1 MLSKLFPRKLNHSAD
16 SKLRGKDDMSDAV
29 NISVEGDD
37 RGEDG
42 GNENVIKPVKSN
54 TALFGDIFS
63 SNQKTVLGKVT
74 DDKYNVIYFFVWDF
88 DAAYCGVYAYDPD
101 LYFSGHDAD
110 TIIRIYRSTR
120 FNFEVDSFVNAEITY
135 SQKKYKAVSGYDYE
149 DTPFLFFTDNRNEP
163 RKLNVLRAYY
173 ESTLSEASSYGADNI
188 DDFITACPKA
198 PVHPVTFSWSSDQD
212 LPVSEFRGVNGFQ
225 FAYQSVF
232 KDGNVSAI
240 STYSEIAV
248 PPSYINQGANSS
260 ANLLA
265 HNVCELTIPSI
276 DLTLEVEKV
285 KVLARRGNT
294 GSWFEITELENF
306 DFNASLTYSFN
317 NTSVNIAVSK
327 DDQIKQF
334 DNLPKIAETQAIEG
348 NRVFYGNYVEG
359 FDNVPTEATV
369 TPISKVRPQDFIS
382 YDVKLKPAT
391 CHSESVF
398 SQYYEDFFVLGS
410 EVNQVKNKNSAFVID
425 TSELPDNTAIEENDQ
440 FTLTFS
446 ILPDN
451 NWHIYDAKD
460 AYHQHNQLGD
470 FWENDPNFG
479 VEGSPEF
486 LQNYYWQNSVDSGQN
501 NVANGPDPLD
511 GGGGNF
517 IPAQVESGVVNS
529 STNNTQSGTTENNFT
544 WNYIFPDGQSSAPT
558 PTRFGTSAAN
568 PLIVQAKPVSI
579 SLTLRADQPN
589 ITREDV
595 STAIAEALSEESQS
609 GDYVHNAKFQVVS
622 ANFGTTYS
630 YSLGLNNGSSF
641 SMTDSFAKLIVMT
654 GDNEFESGTLHGN
667 FILNKATVELGFFE
681 DKAYTYDTG
690 NDQTTDN
697 YYFGE
702 GIYEDPDTGETN
714 TDNRRVGIYIK
725 QIYNVE
731 VLTCLRKGKPNSP
744 WHVYDSNHIYG
755 VTPSED
761 LSEGPFAE
769 DFWPSLTDPFGS
781 GGEFETHVG
790 KLNFTDNLTE
800 NKPFFKGTIAEAA
813 TSLSCFTVL
822 DGKGGIAGGPA
833 SLSGDLPYDSEN
845 VLVVPPLEHIFG
857 ISNLGSAPMQVSG
870 SSQASLLSGPI
881 IDNNARGFMPLHNS
895 NGIATPLIDTDGNP
909 ITVDISLQH
918 SAALILG
925 DSFFITSSQGDGER
939 SFKSGANHAFGVV
952 YYDYRGRASS
962 VYPIGTAYA
971 PAYYNRPDNNYG
983 RIEMQI
989 ALLHGAP
996 PWAKDFQIVYSGNT
1010 SVSDFTQYTTGG
1022 AFYVEGED
1030 EAEDGNIY
1038 VSLNYLQE
1046 NNDVSYTEA
1055 FGARSPEGAADM
1067 YTFKE
1072 GDLLRVISYYT
1083 SDDNRVFV
1091 DNRFLF
1097 EVAGQRTLSSG
1108 EDNPLFNEAEDAD
1121 IVHPSK
1127 QGNFIILK
1135 NKPDA
1140 DGFAYYDVQ
1149 QGGNDPDSPAHNW
1162 NKRCVVEIISPSD
1175 SQAEDN
1181 IVFYETSKVFQIGQH
1196 NSTITMANGD
1206 VWWRRVP
1213 VNMPEFDGTFKN
1225 LILEEG
1231 SQPRFAPY
1239 YLETKAFND
1248 TVRNADVTG
1257 EGKLKIVL
1265 PDAQESRRSTSIMYS
1280 EKNNPASSVFQL
1292 TSFNPAKL
1300 QFKDLPI
1307 EHGNINYLLAQQ
1319 DSLFVIQANRCASV
1333 PVDRNIIT
1341 TASNDQS
1348 LVAASKVLG
1357 TQRYYA
1363 GKYGCD
1369 NNPESVCAVGNSV
1382 YFASKSNSQVYR
1394 FNPSNG
1400 IEVISDK
1407 GMKSFFRKTF
1417 RDVVSSQSELGVA
1430 KIVGGYDPAKDE
1442 YIISIY
1448 NQDLANFE
1456 SGGGGLNTGT
1466 PTSNALEEQLYQF
1479 IDAVISVN
1487 IEGGSLFNLN
1497 SVPTPIRNFYVNYQ
1511 SNHNLDESHLL
1522 SSSGGYLDSS
1532 TGQFVGNP
1540 LTVDNVTNSS
1550 VIVSALS
1557 IAAQNAATRIQ
1568 NSTLAPIINAIAAS
1582 DPEEAADMS
1591 NFQTSESI
1599 ADYIFSRNITIE
1611 SQKNE
1616 ISLLQLELYGGEGFS
1631 RNDPSSG
1638 SAYGNIITLT
1648 SQLADSQAS
1657 AAAFETQVTELSE
1670 TIASD
1675 TAAAAAA
1682 AAVAAGEISS
1692 LESQIASI
1700 QNQLDPFLALNMSA
1714 EQIQGKL
1721 LKLQQFEAAMTAA
1734 EFSPTPE
1741 SLTTILT
1748 SYAAYSNIGSVTSF
1762 ENAMNT
1768 LQALENV
1775 GVDMSEVYN
1784 MANVIST
1791 EQIQQIISD
1800 GIADSSLETALSTEL
1815 YEVLNNAGYSQNVAG
1830 LNALVADLDQWQNI
1844 GTAADLGTNLSYG
1857 EVLGILT
1864 KYNDFNQLGYNAA
1877 QLGDIIDA
1885 YNDYTNTGLS
1895 PNEVQGFVDLN
1906 LSPAEIENI
1915 VAELESYQEQGPV
1928 EDFAAFN
1935 SLEDQYGSL
1944 SAALANLQGYL
1955 DINPDWQT
1963 HGQAQEALQA
1973 AYAGWNQWES
1983 VSQAGFSSS
1992 DVVAILGDY
2001 TAFSTSLGF
2010 DVQNGIF
2017 ASDVVQG
2024 LQGQLNAAQTAASEA
2039 IAAQASAEANLADAL
2054 AAQTDAEGIAAAATS
2069 AQEAAEAAQ
2078 ATAVAAAEAAAD
2090 LQAAAE
2096 LQLENANLAAQ
2107 DNLAALNSFASSLT
2121 QTETDYQNIISGIDQ
2136 LSGVVGGWGN
2146 LILGG
2151 GQQGFDTNLD
2161 QEVGSADLLDFLVAY
2176 GSTVEELQGSDYDA
2190 TLLDTNDDGEIGSAD
2205 LLDFL
2210 IAYGATNEELGFT
2223 GGVSYEQ
2230 AIENAFNSGVS
2241 QGALNEAG
2249 LSTEILSLQKDLID
2263 VSLSLGAHGWSPINN
2278 LAEVDYNLVSG
2289 GQTTGFET
2297 LTQPQ
2302 RNSLAPAVNAA
2313 LNELKTWTSAFRGS
2327 FNFYDEEGGGNNF
2340 FQYTLGSPTAGSS
2353 GVVAGTPVSW
2363 SDIISQNMTDASGN
2377 ALQGALDVVYGNT
2390 PNYQMWLP
2398 SSLNTAI
2405 TNAGYDNGYTAGFG
2419 DGQASGG
2426 NGGNTHTSLKSYI
2439 DSNGIT
2445 RDEYQ
2450 RLVVAM
2456 QNLSEDG
2463 GAFTQ
2468 SGFDTNNDSEIGSAD
2483 LLGFLIAYGL
2493 TLDEFGT
2500 NSSTWLNPQYI
2511 YTPLMEN

>member
-110 TIIRIYRSTR
+110 TIIKIYTSGR

-135 SQKKYKAVSGYDYE
+135 SQKKYKEAGRTYE
-149 DTPFLFFTDNRNEP
+149 DVPFLFFTDNRNEP

-173 ESTLSEASSYGADNI
+173 EADLSNNYNVLSL

-240 STYSEIAV
+240 STYSEVAV

-306 DFNASLTYSFN
+306 DFNAPLTYSFN

-845 VLVVPPLEHIFG
+845 VLVAPPLEHIFG

-1265 PDAQESRRSTSIMYS
+1265 PDAQESRRSTSITYS

-1348 LVAASKVLG
+1348 LVAASNVLG

-1369 NNPESVCAVGNSV
+1369 NNPESVCAVGNNV

-1394 FNPSNG
+1394 FNSSNG

-1407 GMKSFFRKTF
+1407 GMKSFFRRTF
-1417 RDVVSSQSELGVA
+1417 RDVIFNQAELGVA

-1442 YIISIY
+1442 YIISIF
-1448 NQDLANFE
+1448 NQNLASFE
-1456 SGGGGLNTGT
+1456 TSGEGVNTGT
-1466 PTSNALEEQLYQF
+1466 PLSNALEAQLWEF
-1479 IDAVISVN
+1479 IDATINVNQSDPSGVGSQVTLFN
-1487 IEGGSLFNLN
+1487 IENYPQNIQNFYNNYSGNLNLDDSYLLDVTGDGAFSIGDIQSSNVIRAGLQVAATNAMQSIQQNTLVPIIAAMANDPDVDTSDLDTPTEIASYINGRHQTIADQKVKISDLQAEIYAGPDGTGTRNEPAGGTLLQQISSLQADFETAVQDLQTEEGVSGGLAAELAPWLTLSANNNNLGPEQIQARLNKLQAFENAINGAGLDAGLSNLN
-1497 SVPTPIRNFYVNYQ
+1497 SII
-1511 SNHNLDESHLL
+1511 
-1522 SSSGGYLDSS
+1522 SGY
-1532 TGQFVGNP
+1532 
-1540 LTVDNVTNSS
+1540 
-1550 VIVSALS
+1550 
-1557 IAAQNAATRIQ
+1557 
-1568 NSTLAPIINAIAAS
+1568 
-1582 DPEEAADMS
+1582 E
-1591 NFQTSESI
+1591 
-1599 ADYIFSRNITIE
+1599 
-1611 SQKNE
+1611 
-1616 ISLLQLELYGGEGFS
+1616 
-1631 RNDPSSG
+1631 
-1638 SAYGNIITLT
+1638 
-1648 SQLADSQAS
+1648 
-1657 AAAFETQVTELSE
+1657 
-1670 TIASD
+1670 
-1675 TAAAAAA
+1675 
-1682 AAVAAGEISS
+1682 
-1692 LESQIASI
+1692 
-1700 QNQLDPFLALNMSA
+1700 
-1714 EQIQGKL
+1714 
-1721 LKLQQFEAAMTAA
+1721 QFEALGGN
-1734 EFSPTPE
+1734 S
-1741 SLTTILT
+1741 
-1748 SYAAYSNIGSVTSF
+1748 
-1762 ENAMNT
+1762 
-1768 LQALENV
+1768 QALQNGLNTMQALINV
-1775 GVDMSEVYN
+1775 GIGDNAIGDFNNLLYGVQLLDTATIEGY
-1784 MANVIST
+1784 IT
-1791 EQIQQIISD
+1791 D
-1800 GIADSSLETALSTEL
+1800 GVLYSQLPTAQSNQ
-1815 YEVLNNAGYSQNVAG
+1815 VLNILGSAGYSQNASG
-1830 LNALVADLDQWQNI
+1830 LGDMLSDLQGWISLGGQSIGANTADNNQTAFDYVTEQLAELDSFQSIVDDNFNPLTADDIKQILSHYYQYKNLGSVETFESYLNIQVPELFNSTLTTLEEGYGVGSALTPETISEIIDIFTAYDVIGSVDQFE
-1844 GTAADLGTNLSYG
+1844 S
-1857 EVLGILT
+1857 
-1864 KYNDFNQLGYNAA
+1864 FS
-1877 QLGDIIDA
+1877 QLGDFSD
-1885 YNDYTNTGLS
+1885 
-1895 PNEVQGFVDLN
+1895 VQ
-1906 LSPAEIENI
+1906 E
-1915 VAELESYQEQGPV
+1915 
-1928 EDFAAFN
+1928 
-1935 SLEDQYGSL
+1935 SL
-1944 SAALANLQGYL
+1944 SNLQSLIDVGGW
-1955 DINPDWQT
+1955 NSFT
-1963 HGQAQEALQA
+1963 QAQEAIQN
-1973 AYAGWNQWES
+1973 AYNFNETYASAVG
-1983 VSQAGFSSS
+1983 GYSSADLS
-1992 DVVAILGDY
+1992 AILADY
-2001 TAFSTSLGF
+2001 GLFESLGF
-2010 DVQNGIF
+2010 SVSNGMF
-2017 ASDVVQG
+2017 AGSLG
-2024 LQGQLNAAQTAASEA
+2024 NPSSAYSNALSTTGNQDE
-2039 IAAQASAEANLADAL
+2039 IDALTSL
-2054 AAQTDAEGIAAAATS
+2054 AAQ
-2069 AQEAAEAAQ
+2069 
-2078 ATAVAAAEAAAD
+2078 
-2090 LQAAAE
+2090 
-2096 LQLENANLAAQ
+2096 
-2107 DNLAALNSFASSLT
+2107 NLAALNSWAQNLGIASA
-2121 QTETDYQNIISGIDQ
+2121 EYQSIAQGLEDLEAVTMGFEFIESNGPVATFDFDGD
-2136 LSGVVGGWGN
+2136 GV
-2146 LILGG
+2146 I
-2151 GQQGFDTNLD
+2151 TT
-2161 QEVGSADLLDFLVAY
+2161 ADLLGFLGQF
-2176 GSTVEELQGSDYDA
+2176 GSEVGTS
-2190 TLLDTNDDGEIGSAD
+2190 S
-2205 LLDFL
+2205 
-2210 IAYGATNEELGFT
+2210 
-2223 GGVSYEQ
+2223 GGV
-2230 AIENAFNSGVS
+2230 
-2241 QGALNEAG
+2241 
-2249 LSTEILSLQKDLID
+2249 LID
-2263 VSLSLGAHGWSPINN
+2263 PEAAIAAEMLELRSHLVSVGLSLGAHGWSPIDN
-2278 LAEVDYNLVSG
+2278 LYDLDPEGATFGEAEITVN
-2289 GQTTGFET
+2289 QAA
-2297 LTQPQ
+2297 
-2302 RNSLAPAVNAA
+2302 SLAPAVNAA
-2313 LNELKTWTSAFRGS
+2313 LTELKSWTSAFRGV
-2327 FNFYDEEGGGNNF
+2327 FDEEGGGENYYVYNTSTEGGTQVGTSTNF
-2340 FQYTLGSPTAGSS
+2340 IT
-2353 GVVAGTPVSW
+2353 AGTPVSW
-2363 SDIISQNMTDASGN
+2363 GDIISGSAEGN
-2377 ALQGALDVVYGNT
+2377 FSLSSALSTIYEANNNWNPYI
-2390 PNYQMWLP
+2390 P
-2398 SSLNTAI
+2398 SNLLEAI
-2405 TNAGYDNGYTAGFG
+2405 NSSSSAGGSYDDGYT
-2419 DGQASGG
+2419 DGYNDGTASGG

-2439 DSNGIT
+2439 QSNGIT

-2450 RLVVAM
+2450 SLMVSM

-2463 GAFTQ
+2463 IAFAQ
-2468 SGFDTNNDSEIGSAD
+2468 LGMNAVADEAIGSAD
-2483 LLGFLIAYGL
+2483 LLQFLVAYGS
-2493 TLDEFGT
+2493 TLDELGGG
-2500 NSSTWLNPQYI
+2500 SLTWLDPEHI

>member
-42 GNENVIKPVKSN
+42 GNENVIKPVKGN

-63 SNQKTVLGKVT
+63 SNNKTVLGKVT
-74 DDKYNVIYFFVWDF
+74 DDKYNVIYFFVWDL

-120 FNFEVDSFVNAEITY
+120 FNFEAGSFVNAEITY
-135 SQKKYKAVSGYDYE
+135 SQKKYNEDDRYE
-149 DTPFLFFTDNRNEP
+149 DIPFLFFTDNRNEP

-173 ESTLSEASSYGADNI
+173 ESNLSETSSYGNDNI

-240 STYSEIAV
+240 STYSEVAV

-276 DLTLEVEKV
+276 DLTLEVDKV

-294 GSWFEITELENF
+294 GSWFEITELENE
-306 DFNASLTYSFN
+306 DFNADLSYSFN

-359 FDNVPTEATV
+359 FDDVPTEATV

-398 SQYYEDFFVLGS
+398 QFDQGGVDVISQS
-410 EVNQVKNKNSAFVID
+410 EKNKNAAFVID
-425 TSELPDNTAIEENDQ
+425 TSDLPDNTAIQQNDQ

-470 FWENDPNFG
+470 FFENDPNFG
-479 VEGSPEF
+479 VEGSSEF
-486 LQNYYWQNSVDSGQN
+486 LQNYYWQNSEDSGQN
-501 NVANGPDPLD
+501 NIANGPDSLD

-517 IPAQVESGVVNS
+517 IPAQVESGVVN
-529 STNNTQSGTTENNFT
+529 TTVNGTFVGGAENNFT
-544 WNYIFPDGQSSAPT
+544 WNYVTSTGQGSAPI

-579 SLTLRADQPN
+579 SLTLRAHELN

-595 STAIAEALSEESQS
+595 SIAIAQVLSEESSS
-609 GDYVHNAKFQVVS
+609 GIYVHDGKFQVVNS
-622 ANFGTTYS
+622 DFGTIYS
-630 YSLGLNNGSSF
+630 YSLGLNSGSSF
-641 SMTDSFAKLIVMT
+641 SMTDSLAKLIVMT

-681 DKAYTYDTG
+681 DKAYTHDTG
-690 NDQTTDN
+690 DDQTAEN

-731 VLTCLRKGKPNSP
+731 VFTCLRKGKPNSP
-744 WHVYDSNHIYG
+744 WHVYNADNYL
-755 VTPSED
+755 VNLSED

-790 KLNFTDNLTE
+790 KLNFTDSLSE
-800 NKPFFKGTIAEAA
+800 GKPFFKGQNLAEVG
-813 TSLSCFTVL
+813 LSCFTVL
-822 DGKGGIAGGPA
+822 DGKGGISGGPA
-833 SLSGDLPYDSEN
+833 NSSGNLPYDNEN
-845 VLVVPPLEHIFG
+845 VLVAPPLEYISG

-870 SSQASLLSGPI
+870 PSLQAVFSGPI
-881 IDNNARGFMPLHNS
+881 IDNNARGFMPLHDNGGIVAPLANG
-895 NGIATPLIDTDGNP
+895 NGID
-909 ITVDISLQH
+909 VSLQH
-918 SAALILG
+918 SAALMLA

-983 RIEMQI
+983 RIEMEI
-989 ALLHGAP
+989 NLLHDAP
-996 PWAKDFQIVYSGNT
+996 LWAKDFQIVYSGNT

-1121 IVHPSK
+1121 TVHPSK

-1140 DGFAYYDVQ
+1140 DGFAYYDVT

-1181 IVFYETSKVFQIGQH
+1181 IVFYETSKVFQIGEH
-1196 NSTITMANGD
+1196 SNAITMANGD

-1225 LILEEG
+1225 IILEEG

-1265 PDAQESRRSTSIMYS
+1265 PDAQESRRSTSITYS

-1348 LVAASKVLG
+1348 LVAASRVLG

-1369 NNPESVCAVGNSV
+1369 NNPESVCAVGNNV

-1407 GMKSFFRKTF
+1407 GMKSFFRRTF
-1417 RDVVSSQSELGVA
+1417 RDVISSQSELGVA

-1442 YIISIY
+1442 YIISIF
-1448 NQDLANFE
+1448 NQDLAAGA
-1456 SGGGGLNTGT
+1456 GGGAGGINTGT

-1487 IEGGSLFNLN
+1487 IEGGSLFNIN
-1497 SVPTPIRNFYVNYQ
+1497 SLPTSIANFYVGYQ

-1522 SSSGGYLDSS
+1522 SSSGGYIDSS

-1540 LTVDNVTNSS
+1540 LTVDAVTNSS

-1557 IAAQNAATRIQ
+1557 IAADAAATRIQ
-1568 NSTLAPIINAIAAS
+1568 NSTLAPIINAIANS
-1582 DPEEAADMS
+1582 DPEAAADMS
-1591 NFQTSESI
+1591 NLQTSTSI
-1599 ADYIFSRNITIE
+1599 AEYIQSRNVFIE
-1611 SQKNE
+1611 YQKDQING
-1616 ISLLQLELYGGEGFS
+1616 LQAELYGGEGFS
-1631 RNDPSSG
+1631 RDDPSSG
-1638 SAYGNIITLT
+1638 SAMGRVVTLT

-1657 AAAFETQVTELSE
+1657 VAAFQTQVTALSE

-1682 AAVAAGEISS
+1682 ASAAAGEISS

-1700 QNQLDPFLALNMSA
+1700 QNQLDPFIALGLSA
-1714 EQIQGKL
+1714 EEIQGRL

-1741 SLTTILT
+1741 ALTTILT
-1748 SYAAYSNIGSVTSF
+1748 SYAAYSNIGSVASF

-1784 MANVIST
+1784 IANVIST

-1800 GIADSSLETALSTEL
+1800 GIADSNLETALSSEL
-1815 YEVLNNAGYSQNVAG
+1815 YAVLNNAGYSQNVAG

-1844 GTAADLGTNLSYG
+1844 GTAAGLSGNLSYSQ
-1857 EVLGILT
+1857 VLDTIR
-1864 KYNDFNQLGYNAA
+1864 KYNDFNQLGYNADE
-1877 QLGDIIDA
+1877 LGGIIDA
-1885 YNDYTNTGLS
+1885 WEEYTSTGLS
-1895 PNEVQGFVDLN
+1895 ANEVQGFVDLD
-1906 LSPAEIENI
+1906 LSPEEINGI
-1915 VAELESYQEQGPV
+1915 VSELESYQDQGSV

-1955 DINPDWQT
+1955 DINPDWET

-1973 AYAGWNQWES
+1973 AYTGWNQWES
-1983 VSQAGFSSS
+1983 VSTAGFSSS

-2001 TAFSTSLGF
+2001 SAFSASLGF

-2017 ASDVVQG
+2017 ASDVVQD
-2024 LQGQLNAAQTAASEA
+2024 LQGQLNTAQGNAADAVAAQAAAEADLASA
-2039 IAAQASAEANLADAL
+2039 IAAQTSAE
-2054 AAQTDAEGIAAAATS
+2054 GVAAAAQA
-2069 AQEAAEAAQ
+2069 AQLAAEAAQ
-2078 ATAVAAAEAAAD
+2078 ETAVAAADLAAD
-2090 LQAAAE
+2090 LQEAAE
-2096 LQLENANLAAQ
+2096 TQLANANLAAQ

-2121 QTETDYQNIISGIDQ
+2121 QTQTDYENIISGIDNLASVTEEALQ
-2136 LSGVVGGWGN
+2136 AQYDAGVN
-2146 LILGG
+2146 STAASEAAFAAEILG
-2151 GQQGFDTNLD
+2151 
-2161 QEVGSADLLDFLVAY
+2161 
-2176 GSTVEELQGSDYDA
+2176 
-2190 TLLDTNDDGEIGSAD
+2190 
-2205 LLDFL
+2205 
-2210 IAYGATNEELGFT
+2210 
-2223 GGVSYEQ
+2223 
-2230 AIENAFNSGVS
+2230 
-2241 QGALNEAG
+2241 
-2249 LSTEILSLQKDLID
+2249 LQKNLID
-2263 VSLSLGAHGWSPINN
+2263 VGLTLGAHGWSPLGNLNASNYSLSENYIPPTEDNYLNPFMGNN
-2278 LAEVDYNLVSG
+2278 IV
-2289 GQTTGFET
+2289 T
-2297 LTQPQ
+2297 
-2302 RNSLAPAVNAA
+2302 AVGAA
-2313 LNELKTWTSAFRGS
+2313 LNELKAWTSAFRGS
-2327 FNFYDEEGGGNNF
+2327 FNFYDEEGGGDSYFKYNLTTPNASF
-2340 FQYTLGSPTAGSS
+2340 AGP
-2353 GVVAGTPVSW
+2353 AGTPVSW
-2363 SDIISQNMTDASGN
+2363 SDIISQNMTNESAN
-2377 ALQGALDVVYGNT
+2377 ALQGALDVVHTNNEDSYNM
-2390 PNYQMWLP
+2390 YLP
-2398 SSLNTAI
+2398 TNLLNVI

-2419 DGQASGG
+2419 DGQASGD
-2426 NGGNTHTSLKSYI
+2426 GGGTTHANIKDYI
-2439 DSNGIT
+2439 NANGIT
-2445 RDEYQ
+2445 RGDYEK
-2450 RLVVAM
+2450 LMAAM
-2456 QNLSEDG
+2456 SGLADG
-2463 GAFTQ
+2463 AG
-2468 SGFDTNNDSEIGSAD
+2468 SGFKGMMSDTNFDGDIGSAD
-2483 LLGFLIAYGL
+2483 LLDFLIAYGANVNEL
-2493 TLDEFGT
+2493 GSNAENWEDLDQT
-2500 NSSTWLNPQYI
+2500 YYPSL
-2511 YTPLMEN
+2511 